1 VISKF
6 LSMDPLSVTVSALSI
21 AKVCVS
27 VILELKQFI
36 EETKTV
42 GTTINALY
50 QDVKGFNSIL
60 EMLKSTLDDETI
72 KGSIQSSGFIGSHW
86 SHMRVSLADAV
97 TLLHSL
103 QDAIKRTS
111 KSVNILDAARKQMR
125 VNSSSKEFAR
135 YRERIQSFHHIINVS
150 LQSVILWNQASSQ
163 QTSGTAIQRLDG
175 VENEIRKQGIA
186 INSRIALL
194 EQLIRSKA
202 LDNAESSQETLT
214 EPESE
219 LKTMTNLRECL
230 KSSASVVSTTS
241 TVVGRPRVANTAT
254 STIYA
259 SDWGDVFPADPSQ
272 STLDW
277 IQSNSVDAV
286 TDSSSGYP
294 LSGVASGEQLALSN
308 DEQPEILDSDE
319 DEVETE
325 LTRTL
330 LHLGVSKAEKKEFPA
345 AENYLKN
352 CLKRIPIVQ
361 NTSSQWSSRLEL
373 KSEVMGHL
381 TDVLKSQNKWEEAG
395 NLIKDRLKLLPHGG
409 RGTSN
414 IKYSLLILDLGEV
427 LHYKGDQ
434 QEALVYGRKSY
445 REFKKMGPENQLE
458 CNKSLFLLVQ
468 ICKSLGNQTESDAYF
483 AILQRQTPISKT
495 ISPHGPVPDGSS
507 NDSYVVP
514 VVVEHDDAILRKL
527 SGMSLAEMK
536 RFDYDFTKEC
546 SDFNAGN

>member
-1 VISKF
+1 
-6 LSMDPLSVTVSALSI
+6 
-21 AKVCVS
+21 
-27 VILELKQFI
+27 
-36 EETKTV
+36 
-42 GTTINALY
+42 
-50 QDVKGFNSIL
+50 
-60 EMLKSTLDDETI
+60 
-72 KGSIQSSGFIGSHW
+72 
-86 SHMRVSLADAV
+86 
-97 TLLHSL
+97 
-103 QDAIKRTS
+103 
-111 KSVNILDAARKQMR
+111 
-125 VNSSSKEFAR
+125 
-135 YRERIQSFHHIINVS
+135 
-150 LQSVILWNQASSQ
+150 
-163 QTSGTAIQRLDG
+163 
-175 VENEIRKQGIA
+175 
-186 INSRIALL
+186 
-194 EQLIRSKA
+194 
-202 LDNAESSQETLT
+202 
-214 EPESE
+214 
-219 LKTMTNLRECL
+219 
-230 KSSASVVSTTS
+230 
-241 TVVGRPRVANTAT
+241 
-254 STIYA
+254 
-259 SDWGDVFPADPSQ
+259 
-272 STLDW
+272 LDW

-294 LSGVASGEQLALSN
+294 LSGVASGEKLALSN

-345 AENYLKN
+345 AENYLKD

-361 NTSSQWSSRLEL
+361 NTYSQWSSRLEL
-373 KSEVMGHL
+373 KSEVMMHL

-395 NLIKDRLKLLPHGG
+395 NLIKDRLKLLPQGG

-483 AILQRQTPISKT
+483 AILQRQTPVSKT

-514 VVVEHDDAILRKL
+514 VVVEHDDTILRQL

-546 SDFNAGN
+546 SDFNAGNEHGANYQI